1 MTLRIGIS
9 ARLLHPRLLHQAP
22 PGSEAPQKRL
32 QYLESHM
39 AQWIMSHG
47 VVALMIP
54 FSDSR
59 APPARKRPLNRSILA
74 DLVDQLD
81 GLVLQGGVDIHPS
94 RYGAQPWQPG
104 ADAECDPVRDAY
116 ELELLSG
123 FIGAD
128 KPVLGICRGAQLI
141 NVHFG
146 GTLVQDIP
154 TQWPGALTHYDRD
167 RYDHLTHDVRPEPQ
181 SLLEHIYGG
190 ALRRV
195 ISIHHQCVQRLG
207 KGLTIEAYSPDGVPE
222 AVRHSGY
229 RFVVGVQW
237 HPEFHDAAH
246 RADMAPEGGLD
257 NGPLMMAFLK
267 ACARR
272 LPRTERHARLA
283 AMRRLPWV
291 NSG

>member
-9 ARLLHPRLLHQAP
+9 ARLLHHPP
-22 PGSEAPQKRL
+22 PGTDMPRKRL

-54 FSDSR
+54 FTDSDS
-59 APPARKRPLNRSILA
+59 PPARKRPLNRSIMA
-74 DLVDQLD
+74 DLVDELD

-94 RYGAQPWQPG
+94 HYGADPWQPG
-104 ADAECDPVRDAY
+104 AEKHCDLARDNY
-116 ELELLSG
+116 ELELLRG
-123 FIGAD
+123 FLGAD

-154 TQWPGALTHYDRD
+154 TQWPGALTHYDAE
-167 RYDHLTHDVRPEPQ
+167 RYDHLTHDVRPEPG
-181 SLLEHIYGG
+181 SLMEHIYGSK
-190 ALRRV
+190 LRRV
-195 ISIHHQCVQRLG
+195 VSIHHQCVQRLG
-207 KGLTIEAYSPDGVPE
+207 EGLVIEAYSPDGVPE
-222 AVRHSGY
+222 AIRHASHH
-229 RFVVGVQW
+229 FVVGVQW

-246 RADMAPEGGLD
+246 RQDMAPEGGLD

-272 LPRTERHARLA
+272 LTRAERHARLA

-291 NSG
+291 NSN